1 MIKGFYYI
9 IDYMYRIN
17 AGRYLNKKLKK
28 FQYYDLR
35 YARKIIFM
43 SPSIYILQ
51 MLSLMD
57 ISFLGLKFTNSDFV

>member
-1 MIKGFYYI
+1 
-9 IDYMYRIN
+9 MYRIN